1 MRAFVLIN
9 VFNKES
15 NILAKAVCY
24 QTQIKDKYNN
34 VHLLI
39 TERRNTIKQNERRQ
53 SYDRTETG

>member
-1 MRAFVLIN
+1 MLID

-24 QTQIKDKYNN
+24 QAQIKDKYNN

-53 SYDRTETG
+53 SYDRTETC